1 MDKSVPLL
9 YCARLITKLFLLS
22 GVPKQYLSDKIVRV
36 SVKSSAIS
44 CLSHLLHL
52 FPYGFYLFLDKN
64 YSASKSGQVR
74 VSSQRIDDVMVLK
87 NHPDPQIRGLVGTLA
102 ADLLVTILNKTS
114 LNYSTFCLE
123 NLQKYAVGTNLEIVS
138 PCYTVKDFVCI
149 WIKVRIS
156 V

>member
-1 MDKSVPLL
+1 M
-9 YCARLITKLFLLS
+9 
-22 GVPKQYLSDKIVRV
+22 
-36 SVKSSAIS
+36 
-44 CLSHLLHL
+44 
-52 FPYGFYLFLDKN
+52 
-64 YSASKSGQVR
+64 SKSGQVR

-123 NLQKYAVGTNLEIVS
+123 KLQKYSVDTNLEIVS